1 MREVQ
6 IELFPALGGDC
17 ILITFEEIDYRIL
30 IDGGYK
36 ETFSHSLATVLKAL
50 EASGKG
56 IDLLVVTHVDN
67 DHIMGIIG
75 LFQTLKI
82 QKIKIEIRE
91 IWYNGYRHLFTD
103 RKQAMPPILEKRL
116 KDEIGKIDSFGRDAI
131 QGKEIGYS
139 QGETLAR
146 LLADAWENVWN
157 GKFDGKAVCCQEESF
172 SVELLPKQLSVTLLN
187 PSYLEL
193 QALECQWNAFRRR
206 KCLPLINGD
215 SILYEHCF
223 ERFLVNADSSVTNQS
238 SIAFLLIYVVKEKT
252 YRLLFLGDAST
263 ERCLER
269 LGDWKN
275 IKFDCIKL
283 PHHGSKNNITE
294 DILDQLQAE
303 YLLFLTDGR
312 KFGHPDWEVVD
323 AAIHAEHCRSLVFN
337 YGRCNAAERIRE
349 EYPDAVVLT
358 GQGGYFKLE
367 L

>member
-6 IELFPALGGDC
+6 IELFPASGGDC
-17 ILITFEEIDYRIL
+17 ILIIFEKIDYRIL

-36 ETFSHSLATVLKAL
+36 ETFSHSLEAVLKVL
-50 EASGKG
+50 GDNGKG

-75 LFQTLKI
+75 LFQALKI
-82 QKIKIEIRE
+82 QKTEIEVRE

-103 RKQAMPPILEKRL
+103 SKQAASPMLERWL
-116 KDEIGKIDSFGRDAI
+116 RDEIGKIDFCDKEAR

-157 GKFDGKAVCCQEESF
+157 GKFDGKAVCCQEENF
-172 SVELLPKQLSVTLLN
+172 PMELFPQQLSVTLLN
-187 PSYLEL
+187 PGCLEL
-193 QALECQWNAFRRR
+193 RALECQWNAFRLK
-206 KCLPLINGD
+206 KCLPLTNGD
-215 SILYEHCF
+215 SVAYEHCF
-223 ERFLVNADSSVTNQS
+223 ERFLTNADSSVTNQS
-238 SIAFLLIYVVKEKT
+238 SIAFLLTYVASGKT
-252 YRLLFLGDAST
+252 YQLLFLGDASA

-269 LGDWKN
+269 LGEWKN

-294 DILDQLQAE
+294 DTLGQLQAE
-303 YLLFLTDGR
+303 HLLFSTDGC
-312 KFGHPDWEVVD
+312 KFGHPDWKVVE
-323 AAIHAEHCRSLVFN
+323 AAIHAEHCSSLVFN
-337 YGRCNAAERIRE
+337 YGGCHAVGRIRE
-349 EYPDAVVLT
+349 EYPDVAVLT
-358 GQGGYFKLE
+358 GQEGYFKLE